1 MKPLLLIALI
11 SVAVF
16 RSYSQ
21 NSTAAKFIDDYVA
34 KIDDGLPNSVVQK
47 KDTVIYDKD
56 SLRRP
61 LIIQTE
67 YFSDPQTMKVAKIVE
82 KSDYQN
88 LETII
93 TVYYH
98 FDMPIRFTS
107 FQKEGKIVKAD
118 FDIYY
123 VNNNYVHFTG
133 RNQTKG
139 KPNADIFLEW
149 CMNLLKEYNVMML
162 LQKQSAPSP
171 SEKFKPKTIWGKPK
185 KNQGKLK

>member
-1 MKPLLLIALI
+1 MKRVLFIVFILLTL
-11 SVAVF
+11 

-21 NSTAAKFIDDYVA
+21 DHTPVKFIDDYVA
-34 KIDDGLPNSVVQK
+34 QIDGRLTGDIVEK

-56 SLRRP
+56 SSRNY

-67 YFSDPQTMKVAKIVE
+67 YFSNPQTLKVEKIVE
-82 KSDYQN
+82 KSDYKN

-107 FQKEGKIVKAD
+107 FQKEGKVVKAD

-123 VNNNYVHFTG
+123 VNNNLVHFTKRSKG
-133 RNQTKG
+133 KG
-139 KPNADIFLEW
+139 KPDGDMFVKW
-149 CMNLLKEYNVMML
+149 CMDLLKEYNEMMEV
-162 LQKQSAPSP
+162 QKQSEPAPTQ
-171 SEKFKPKTIWGKPK
+171 KFKAKTIWGKPK
-185 KNQGKLK
+185 KNQGRLK